1 MHIMRLFFVFVLI
14 LASSSC
20 QPKNKSDK
28 QQIAQEDSKEL
39 TEMSKPSPQ
48 ELQQYETAYF
58 ASGCFWCVEA
68 IFESVKGVK
77 EVYSGYSG
85 GTEKNPTYE
94 QVSYGRTHHAESV
107 EVFYDPKEISFTQ
120 LVQVFF
126 GSHDPTTL
134 NRQGPDRGAQYR
146 SIAFYK
152 NDKEKKIIED
162 YIAKLEAEHV
172 YGRPI
177 VTEVKKFDAFYK
189 AEDYHQ
195 DYEKLHPNNS
205 YIQNV
210 SIPRLNRFKANFK
223 SFLKEDVH

>member
-1 MHIMRLFFVFVLI
+1 
-14 LASSSC
+14 
-20 QPKNKSDK
+20 
-28 QQIAQEDSKEL
+28 
-39 TEMSKPSPQ
+39 
-48 ELQQYETAYF
+48 
-58 ASGCFWCVEA
+58 VEA

-94 QVSYGRTHHAESV
+94 EVSYGRTHHAEAV
-107 EVFYDPKEISFTQ
+107 EVFYDPKVISFTQ

-126 GSHDPTTL
+126 GSHDPTSL

-152 NDKEKKIIED
+152 NEREKKIIED
-162 YIAKLEAEHV
+162 YMAKLEAENV

-177 VTEVKKFDAFYK
+177 VTEVKKFDVFYK

-195 DYEKLHPNNS
+195 DYERLHPNNS
-205 YIQNV
+205 YIRNV
-210 SIPRLNRFKANFK
+210 SIPRLNRFKQNFK
-223 SFLKEDVH
+223 SFLKEDAH